1 MTFLE
6 AIHSI
11 EKVVSRLGMR
21 YKDGERMEP
30 IRALGKIGRFHGS
43 RYDSVIHQ
51 MSHQQITVEEYY
63 LEMMKMIQEYWVRV
77 KP

>member
-30 IRALGKIGRFHGS
+30 IRALGKIGRFNGI
-43 RYDSVIHQ
+43 RYDQILQQ
-51 MSHQQITVEEYY
+51 MRQQEMTVEEYY
-63 LEMMKMIQEYWVRV
+63 LEMMKLIQEYWVRV
-77 KP
+77 RP

>member
-6 AIHSI
+6 ATNSI
-11 EKVVSRLGMR
+11 EKVVSRLGIW
-21 YKDGERMEP
+21 YKEGERMEP

-43 RYDSVIHQ
+43 RYDQLIQ
-51 MSHQQITVEEYY
+51 KMSHQQITVEAYY

-77 KP
+77 KK